1 MAIKLEGY
9 CEGCRCFELPK
20 PIYFADKENGNEIK
34 CHYSYMCERA
44 YKKGQE
50 KNDFAQEIIGITKPM
65 QTRISEMESEMKGFN
80 DSIKRNS
87 VFMILEAACV
97 LFLAISHLL
106 GG

>member
-50 KNDFAQEIIGITKPM
+50 RNDFAQAIIGIMKPFVN
-65 QTRISEMESEMKGFN
+65 RISDVESEMKKIK
-80 DSIKRNS
+80 SSVKRNS
-87 VFMILEAACV
+87 VFMMLEAACV